1 MKFGMTVIRTGL
13 MRLTQ
18 VSMVLG
24 ALLFGASSF
33 AAPAAPVAA
42 IVLKFAERGE
52 IGLITLT
59 NEKTDFIGEHPPQLN
74 QRKALGTIVLPGNS
88 KIAFK
93 SRDLMGIADLTKVLE
108 MLPAQALTSLD
119 LSNTLVSDADLKVV
133 AKFHNLRRLD
143 LENTDITDAGLKAI
157 AHLSHL
163 EALNL
168 NKTKCNGAFLVELA
182 CLKDLKFLRMGKS
195 DLDADQF
202 RNLANFKK
210 LVWLDLQQLH
220 LHNQDM
226 AVLKNLPDLQ
236 YLFIDDNT
244 FLTDKMMPDLEGLKK
259 LRSLS
264 LKETAITV
272 AGLSTIKKAPIHY
285 LRVDE
290 ERFKKSDQEK
300 LRKMFPAADL
310 IVDKFRAKAF
320 KLYRELV
327 E

>member
-1 MKFGMTVIRTGL
+1 MLVYRAGL

-18 VSMVLG
+18 VSLVLS
-24 ALLFGASSF
+24 ALLFGARPF
-33 AAPAAPVAA
+33 AAPAAPAAPAAA

-59 NEKTDFIGEHPPQLN
+59 DEKASYIDEHPPQSN
-74 QRKALGTIVLPGNS
+74 PRKALGTIVLPGNA

-93 SRDLMGIADLTKVLE
+93 SRDMMGIADLTKVLE

-133 AKFHNLRRLD
+133 AKFRNLRRLD
-143 LENTDITDAGLKAI
+143 LENTDITDVGLKAI

-182 CLKDLKFLRMGKS
+182 GLKDLKFLRMGKS
-195 DLDADQF
+195 DLDPDQF
-202 RNLANFKK
+202 HNLATFKK
-210 LVWLDLQQLH
+210 LVWLDIQQLH

-226 AVLKNLPDLQ
+226 AVLKNFPDLQ
-236 YLFIDDNT
+236 DLFIDDNT

-272 AGLSTIKKAPIHY
+272 TGLSTIKKAPIHY

-290 ERFKKSDQEK
+290 ERFKKNDQEK

-310 IVDKFRAKAF
+310 IVDKFRANAF